1 MNKYKV
7 IGDKLNHFY
16 TIVTAPTKEAAWDIA
31 TNRDDLTWF
40 EIEMDTTIDPYEIE
54 EVEELEVKLNNEE
67 LEDDWPSMD
76 NNILISGN
84 SDK

>member
-16 TIVTAPTKEAAWDIA
+16 TIITAPDKEAAWDIA
-31 TNRDDLTWF
+31 SNRDDLAWF

-54 EVEELEVKLNNEE
+54 EVEELEEKLNNEE
-67 LEDDWPSMD
+67 LEDGWPNMD
-76 NNILISGN
+76 NPILK